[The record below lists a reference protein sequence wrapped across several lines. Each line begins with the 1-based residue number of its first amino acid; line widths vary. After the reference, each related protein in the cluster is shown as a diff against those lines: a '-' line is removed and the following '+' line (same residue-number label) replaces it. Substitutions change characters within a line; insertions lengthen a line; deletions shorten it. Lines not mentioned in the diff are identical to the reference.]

1 MGERDTAQPWI
12 SGFGDN
18 LRRARKLSGLSQE
31 QLAVRADISPV
42 TLSKLEN
49 GRSVPTLQAFV
60 RLAQALST
68 TPNDLLAWRE
78 PTEHGDPDLAAI
90 VGGLDGLSTEWRKAL
105 SRVVTLAAGKRR

>member
-1 MGERDTAQPWI
+1 MGERDEVQPWI
-12 SGFGDN
+12 SGFGEN
-18 LRRARKLSGLSQE
+18 LRRARKSSGLSQE
-31 QLAVRADISPV
+31 QLAVKADISPV

-68 TPNDLLAWRE
+68 TPNDLLAWHE
-78 PTEHGDPDLAAI
+78 PTKQADPDLAAI

-105 SRVVTLAAGKRR
+105 GRVVTLAAGKRR